1 MPQPTTSVDGDAPIA
16 SPQQADHRQDSEVIS
31 ESHAGKL
38 NDRRYRWVM
47 DWRLVGYTALGVV
60 ALVLSTVASYA
71 YHSSKAASTFLS
83 RADQA
88 AADNKP
94 AEEVRWLSSYLLLHP
109 DDREKILRAAIA
121 ADSAADSATRENLA
135 QRVTTARKRL
145 GTAIAYL
152 GTADDLDDVN
162 SQTRRDLR
170 KRLINR
176 LIQSG
181 GYFFKDVERHVRLLD
196 ADRNDAE
203 AHRWLAIAIVGQVQ
217 EMLYQDRDP
226 NAVEPEADYYGWL
239 SQQPPGIVLREA
251 VKRNPDDLDLVGSF
265 IALLRTEPESFGIAI
280 ASDEQNV
287 GSFTRTISSLDEDTA
302 EVLDSVLLG
311 LHARPDS
318 RAKILLYRY
327 ASMAGESVKA
337 SELIKAAAAEASA
350 RLAAQDF
357 PKPKSETDDTE
368 EDKPEPGLR
377 LSAESEALVWD
388 YQCVYF
394 GAGSIVDRAAVSIAT
409 EEEIKLASDWLKQL
423 RDLGVD
429 SVPVRPEAVKQ
440 TYLVSGLLAESS
452 GDLDRAIEFWQE
464 GLTVVN
470 DDNLDLL
477 GNVAWALARR
487 AADADR
493 AAKPAATE
501 AAENAIRKFADVIDA
516 KKSELMLMTSDQISL
531 ADRTAFAEAIT
542 NADWK
547 KKVARATVIAGMETS
562 SENDLQIIGL
572 LDGLTD
578 DEIRLE
584 PQIRIAGISQL
595 TGAYQRQLAW
605 DLAATTLTEA
615 AELFPTNEA
624 LVQASGEAWTRS
636 GNRLQAAKQWQ
647 RARLSNVPRVRV
659 ASLEAE
665 FAYQLR
671 LIPEQREIATLRSRI
686 RELEELLEKA
696 GDTFAEEQL
705 RLQTL
710 RAQLPP
716 DGVLAEEYLQS
727 EELANKISA
736 LAESNPGDSQLQ
748 MYAAE
753 RLAAAGKPEQAE
765 TVLKRLDLSEDFAP
779 VQQQLLRARV
789 LAASGKHAEASELL
803 LKAMESDPQ
812 AATGLAQTASE
823 YAKRAGSPDLA
834 KQALLRIP
842 EAQRT
847 PAVYFS
853 LYQIAKL
860 QEQTAEMEQF
870 LSELHRVEGYRS
882 GARVTGG
889 QTETSP
895 AYSLLIDAT
904 QLVEKLLARGGVQR
918 DERDYTRAKS
928 LISRLQSL
936 RPNWGNAVA
945 LSGWLSFASGNYA
958 SAVEQLRRGINSGD
972 RQLRTRQLLWQAL
985 LTLGR
990 DEEAEREIRLAGI
1003 ATQTDL
1009 DPYDEIS
1016 IGISIRKGDYSQALD
1031 AAKQIAVD
1039 NVDDPIAW
1047 LVYARFALVMRARAI
1062 SDSDVVETLDA
1073 EQLLKNADEA
1083 IDKAARLADTPAQK
1097 SAVASARM
1105 SLAVEVADNQKI
1117 EAALAEL
1124 QDSDLKD
1131 ADRLMLEA
1139 KALIALDRVDEA
1151 IDKLKAANELRPDF
1165 KAQMALVR
1173 LLRSRSRGGDALAI
1187 LEQAFR
1193 QDPNNPRIRTE
1204 LAAQLIDSGQEI
1216 DWDQIAK
1223 LLNSDQAVTEQNR
1236 LVYALILASKGS
1248 HYQRQE
1254 AVRLLRDMAGSP
1266 TEIGLGASR
1275 VQAALMFEM
1284 ASKYDQL
1291 TPSEQKQFD
1300 KDQYIAEARRV
1311 FKQLADRDNPA
1322 LVDLTRY
1329 CGFLIS
1335 VNDEGDLDE
1344 ARQVIERLKTLPESS
1359 LEVLKIEMMLAGQG
1373 GDKENL
1379 PSILDQWAND
1389 PLTRN
1394 ANTAAGGVETVAGEA
1409 LLRNGFIDEG
1419 LAWFRRAY
1427 EANKDSFANYIV
1439 ALSLAG
1445 QYDQAAEVA
1454 AERYDEKPAATTAV
1468 LLVEAL
1474 LALDPDMVEPHHT
1487 QILDEAVKAY
1497 PENAALNDSVATWAM
1512 QRGENER
1519 AIALYLKVLRTDPRR
1534 LRPLNNL
1541 AMIFAE
1547 LPGREL
1553 EGLKH
1558 IDDAIEV
1565 AGEDAELLDTKG
1577 TVLLRG
1583 NRVQEAVR
1591 QFEKAIQSGEEKNLP
1606 RYQFHL
1612 VQALLKLD
1620 RLQDAKKIWSE
1631 INFRDL
1637 DLQGLTPAERDA
1649 LKELQQRLGTGASD
1663 AKEAA

>member
-1 MPQPTTSVDGDAPIA
+1 MSQPTQTVDGDAPIA
-16 SPQQADHRQDSEVIS
+16 ARQQADSRHEPEVIS

-38 NDRRYRWVM
+38 SERRYHWVM
-47 DWRLVGYTALGVV
+47 DWRLVGYTALGAVFLMV
-60 ALVLSTVASYA
+60 AMAASYV

-88 AADNKP
+88 AADGKP

-109 DDREKILRAAIA
+109 DDREKVIRAAISADTA
-121 ADSAADSATRENLA
+121 AETATRENLVH
-135 QRVTTARKRL
+135 RVTTARKRL

-152 GTADDLDDVN
+152 GTADEADDLQADM
-162 SQTRRDLR
+162 RRDLR

-181 GYFFKDVERHVRLLD
+181 GYFFKDVERHVRLLG
-196 ADRNDAE
+196 AGQNDAE
-203 AHRWLAIAIVGQVQ
+203 AHKWLAIALVGQVQ
-217 EMLYQDRDP
+217 EMLYQSRDA
-226 NAVEPEADYYGWL
+226 NAVEHEDDYYGWL
-239 SQQPPGIVLREA
+239 SHQPPGIVLREA
-251 VKRNPDDLDLVGSF
+251 VKRNADDLDLIGAF
-265 IALLRTEPESFGIAI
+265 IALLQTEPETFGIVI

-287 GSFTRTISSLDEDTA
+287 ESFTRTIASLDTDTA

-327 ASMAGESVKA
+327 ASMAGENAKA
-337 SELIKAAAAEASA
+337 SELIKSAAAEASA
-350 RLAAQDF
+350 RLAAEDF
-357 PKPKSETDDTE
+357 SKPETGGDGSTE
-368 EDKPEPGLR
+368 NKPEPGLQ
-377 LSAESEALVWD
+377 LSEEAEALVWD

-394 GAGSIVDRAAVSIAT
+394 GAGSIVDRAAVKMAT
-409 EEEIKLASDWLKQL
+409 DEEIKLATDWLSQL

-452 GDLDRAIEFWQE
+452 GDLDRAIDLWQE

-487 AADADR
+487 AAEADESAKTTATDAAD
-493 AAKPAATE
+493 K
-501 AAENAIRKFADVIDA
+501 AIQKFSGVING

-547 KKVARATVIAGMETS
+547 KKVAQATVIAGKEPS
-562 SENDLQIIGL
+562 SKNDREIIGL

-671 LIPEQREIATLRSRI
+671 LIPEQREIATLRSRV
-686 RELEELLEKA
+686 RELDELLEKA

-716 DGVLAEEYLQS
+716 EGVLAEEYLQS
-727 EELANKISA
+727 EELATKIST
-736 LAESNPGDSQLQ
+736 LADENPNNTELQ

-753 RLAAAGKPEQAE
+753 RLAAAGKTEQAE
-765 TVLKRLDLSEDFAP
+765 SVLKRLDSDQKLAP

-789 LAASGKHAEASELL
+789 LAASGKHAEAGELL
-803 LKAMESDPQ
+803 LKAMEVDSQ
-812 AATGLAQTASE
+812 AATGLAQIASE
-823 YAKRAGSPDLA
+823 YAKRSGSPDLA
-834 KQALLRIP
+834 QQALLRIP

-847 PAVYFS
+847 PAIYFS

-860 QEQTAEMEQF
+860 QDQAGEMEQY
-870 LSELHRVEGYRS
+870 LSELHRVEGYRAD
-882 GARVTGG
+882 ARAIGG

-895 AYSLLIDAT
+895 AYSLLIEAT
-904 QLVEKLLARGGVQR
+904 KLVEKLLARGGVQR
-918 DERDYTRAKS
+918 DERDYTRAKT

-945 LSGWLSFASGNYA
+945 LSGWLSFASGDYA
-958 SAVEQLRRGINSGD
+958 SAIEQLRRGINSGD

-1009 DPYDEIS
+1009 DPYNEVS
-1016 IGISIRKGDYSQALD
+1016 IGISIRKGDYSLALD
-1031 AAKQIAVD
+1031 SAKQIAED

-1062 SDSDVVETLDA
+1062 SDSGVAETLDA
-1073 EQLLKNADEA
+1073 ELLLKDANEA
-1083 IDKAARLADTPAQK
+1083 IDKAAGLAEMASQK

-1105 SLAVEVADNQKI
+1105 SLAIAVGDRQQI
-1117 EAALAEL
+1117 ERALNEL
-1124 QDSDLKD
+1124 QNGELKQG
-1131 ADRLMLEA
+1131 DRLLLEA
-1139 KALIALDRVDEA
+1139 KALIALDRIDDA
-1151 IDKLKAANELRPDF
+1151 IEKLKAANDLRPDF

-1236 LVYALILASKGS
+1236 LVYALLLASKGS

-1284 ASKYDQL
+1284 VSQYDQL

-1311 FKQLADRDNPA
+1311 FKQLAGRDNPA

-1329 CGFLIS
+1329 CAFLIS
-1335 VNDEGDLDE
+1335 INDEGDLDE
-1344 ARQVIERLKTLPESS
+1344 ARHVIDRLKTLPGSA

-1373 GDKENL
+1373 GDKEGL
-1379 PSILDQWAND
+1379 PAIVDQWAND
-1389 PLTRN
+1389 PSTGN
-1394 ANTAAGGVETVAGEA
+1394 ADTVAGGVETVAGDA
-1409 LLRNGFIDEG
+1409 LMRNGFIDEG

-1427 EANKDSFANYIV
+1427 EANKDSFVNYIA

-1445 QYDQAAEVA
+1445 NHDLAAEVA
-1454 AERYDEKPAATTAV
+1454 ADRYDEKPTATTAV
-1468 LLVEAL
+1468 LLVESL
-1474 LALDPDMVEPHHT
+1474 LAFDPEMIEPRYA

-1497 PENAALNDSVATWAM
+1497 PDNAALNDSVATWAM

-1519 AIALYLKVLRTDPRR
+1519 AIALYLKVLRLDQRR

-1558 IDDAIEV
+1558 IDAAIEI
-1565 AGEDAELLDTKG
+1565 AGDDAELLDTKG

-1583 NRVQEAVR
+1583 NRVQESVE
-1591 QFEKAIQSGEEKNLP
+1591 QFEQAIESGEEKNLP

-1612 VQALLKLD
+1612 VQALLELN

-1631 INFRDL
+1631 VNFQEL

-1649 LKELQQRLGTGASD
+1649 LKQLHQRLGTNPSAS
-1663 AKEAA
+1663 KEAA